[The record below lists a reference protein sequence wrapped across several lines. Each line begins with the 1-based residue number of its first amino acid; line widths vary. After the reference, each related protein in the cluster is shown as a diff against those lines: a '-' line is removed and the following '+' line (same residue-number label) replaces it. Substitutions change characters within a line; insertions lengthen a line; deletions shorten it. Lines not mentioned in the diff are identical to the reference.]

1 LTPESAY
8 TYGFAAGQVIQ
19 ERYEVVRA
27 TRRGGMSVA
36 FEAKDLEQ
44 EETLELQYFPAGLF
58 ENTEQA
64 EEFGDSLRAW
74 TQFNTPT
81 IATVRDVL
89 ALDDAGL
96 VLITESPRGEPLRE
110 RLKRE
115 PKLAPAVAVGL
126 VREVLSGLVVLH
138 EYGLVHGDIKPNTIF
153 VSDGEPTLSPQLV
166 DGGITSALWMAKDL
180 GDKTALIG
188 TPYYAPAEQFGGES
202 PDVKSDLYNVATVLF
217 ELIAGR
223 LPWVG
228 QNFLEVFQAKISK
241 QVTSLRGAARPVEI
255 TDELERAVTAG
266 IQADPAK
273 RFPTAEEFLAAIE
286 GAA

>member
-1 LTPESAY
+1 MTPESAY
-8 TYGFAAGQVIQ
+8 THGFAPGQVILD
-19 ERYEVVRA
+19 RYKIQHA

-36 FEAKDLEQ
+36 FAVSDA
-44 EETLELQYFPAGLF
+44 ETDEVLELQHFPSGLF
-58 ENTEQA
+58 ESEGQA
-64 EEFGDSLRAW
+64 QEFADSLRAW
-74 TQFNTPT
+74 TQFSTPT

-89 ALDDAGL
+89 SVEGSGL
-96 VLITESPRGEPLRE
+96 ALITEAPRGGALRD
-110 RLKRE
+110 RLEDDPRMS
-115 PKLAPAVAVGL
+115 PAAALAL
-126 VREVLSGLVVLH
+126 VRELLGGLAMLH
-138 EYGLVHGDIKPNTIF
+138 EYGLVHGDIKPTTIF
-153 VSDGEPTLSPQLV
+153 VEGGGAELSPQLV

-228 QNFLEVFQAKISK
+228 RNFLEVFQAKISTH
-241 QVTSLRGAARPVEI
+241 VTSLRGVVKDVEI
-255 TDELERAVTAG
+255 SDELERAVTAG

-273 RFPTAEEFLAAIE
+273 RFQSTEEFLEAIE